1 MDVAAAITPVSIAAP
16 HPMGS
21 AWSLEPGV
29 TFLNHGS
36 FGPSPQPVLQAREDW
51 SRRIEREPMDFF
63 VRRLEPELDLARE
76 RLAAFK
82 IPKRVMVL
90 EDLPRNAMGK
100 AQKAELRRIYAGL
113 FGSG

>member
-76 RLAAFK
+76 RLAAFVGAR
-82 IPKRVMVL
+82 PA
-90 EDLPRNAMGK
+90 DLLFVDNAT
-100 AQKAELRRIYAGL
+100 
-113 FGSG
+113 FGMNIVARSLT